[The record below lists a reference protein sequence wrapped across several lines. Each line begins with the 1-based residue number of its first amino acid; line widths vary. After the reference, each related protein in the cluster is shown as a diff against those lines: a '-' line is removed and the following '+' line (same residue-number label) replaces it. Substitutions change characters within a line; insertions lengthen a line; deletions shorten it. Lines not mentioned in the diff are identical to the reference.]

1 MHLKNFIVKKKIVE
15 EFSFKNMNYSNLIK
29 LFSKIYL
36 KILNVSIFKIYLIL
50 IVNDWNIVSN
60 YY

>member
-1 MHLKNFIVKKKIVE
+1 MHLKNFIVKKEIVE